1 MWAPVATPRNS
12 GAKSQNGRGPQRGR
26 AGSPAE
32 QRGPHA
38 GSPRGV
44 QDLGW
49 GAIRAGLGCLA
60 LQIIDQ
66 FSTLSN

>member
-1 MWAPVATPRNS
+1 VLESNW
-12 GAKSQNGRGPQRGR
+12 GPQRGR

-32 QRGPHA
+32 PRGPHA

-49 GAIRAGLGCLA
+49 GAIPAGVEEVSA
-60 LQIIDQ
+60 KDNK
-66 FSTLSN
+66 TTR